1 MELTV
6 PRLEEDFSLSRSLSR
21 LSSRITR
28 EISCSR
34 EAGSSLEANS
44 SCNLSDNPLLKKL
57 TSAGSFH
64 PHLSCQN
71 AEIPGLTKIVW
82 WLLLNPEQGDQTPS
96 SSLSQMCRETQE
108 LLNPP
113 PTKLF
118 PTGLLFKLS
127 HEPKS
132 LEYCSGGGTK
142 GSLAGV
148 EEGCAELVLGGLLTA
163 AGVVEEVAGGW
174 VVSRL
179 T

>member
-1 MELTV
+1 
-6 PRLEEDFSLSRSLSR
+6 
-21 LSSRITR
+21 
-28 EISCSR
+28 
-34 EAGSSLEANS
+34 
-44 SCNLSDNPLLKKL
+44 
-57 TSAGSFH
+57 
-64 PHLSCQN
+64 
-71 AEIPGLTKIVW
+71 
-82 WLLLNPEQGDQTPS
+82 
-96 SSLSQMCRETQE
+96 MCRETQE